1 MAGTAV
7 TKKGIIHGHGGRIEL
22 YTFTLDPAS
31 IAADAQGTEVVTIP
45 GAKAGDMVFAS
56 PEAPDKHLLPSGA
69 KVTAD
74 DTVTVYIN
82 NNFTA
87 TTALDGASKTWSLM
101 IVKFST

>member
-7 TKKGIIHGHGGRIEL
+7 TKKGIIHGQGGRIEL
-22 YTFTLDPAS
+22 YTFSLDPAS
-31 IAADAQGTEVVTIP
+31 IAADAQGVETLTIS
-45 GAKAGDMVFAS
+45 GAKAGDMVFVS
-56 PEAPDKHLLPSGA
+56 PEAAEKHLIPAGA

-74 DTVTVYIN
+74 DTVSVYIN

-87 TTALDGASKTWSLM
+87 TTALDGAAKTWSLM